1 MLLLAVT
8 FASDFFCVSKAAAVT
23 QSIITFVR
31 YATVV
36 ARSLCWLVMFPTIQD
51 SCLLTQSLCSLLM
64 FHATQESSAAGSI
77 SVFVTYVTWYPRQ
90 LCC

>member
-36 ARSLCWLVMFPTIQD
+36 ARSLCWLVMFPAIQD
-51 SCLLTQSLCSLLM
+51 SC
-64 FHATQESSAAGSI
+64 AADSVT
-77 SVFVTYVTWYPRQ
+77 VFVAYVSRYPREF
-90 LCC
+90 CCWLH